1 MQSAR
6 QTETSFI
13 LINRRL
19 MNEQNIF
26 PKKKKLIGKNRLDF
40 YADKT
45 QMKNYN
51 KQNTI
56 SCYIYIAGILVFELF
71 LRHVQSTSEFLT
83 QIDRFYY
90 RNICFFHGN
99 KQLVVYF

>member
-26 PKKKKLIGKNRLDF
+26 PKKLEKLIGKNRLDF

-45 QMKNYN
+45 
-51 KQNTI
+51 
-56 SCYIYIAGILVFELF
+56 
-71 LRHVQSTSEFLT
+71 
-83 QIDRFYY
+83 
-90 RNICFFHGN
+90 
-99 KQLVVYF
+99 

>member
-1 MQSAR
+1 MHSADKQVLFQKKKTISQKKNR
-6 QTETSFI
+6 K
-13 LINRRL
+13 INRK
-19 MNEQNIF
+19 I
-26 PKKKKLIGKNRLDF
+26 RLDF

-45 QMKNYN
+45 QNNANIMKNYN

-83 QIDRFYY
+83 QIDRFHY